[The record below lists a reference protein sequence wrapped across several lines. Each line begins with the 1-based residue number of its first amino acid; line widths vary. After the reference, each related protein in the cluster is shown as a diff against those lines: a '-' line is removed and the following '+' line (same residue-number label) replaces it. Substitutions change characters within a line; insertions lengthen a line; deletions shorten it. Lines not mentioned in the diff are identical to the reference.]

1 MISRLE
7 KEVNM
12 LDRHLE
18 ILRLVIDSEPI
29 GIVKVSDQTG
39 YAHHKVRYSLRVL
52 EEENLIDP
60 SGQGAI
66 TTKETNEFIEQVD
79 GKLGEV
85 EDKLVTM
92 KIEDS
97 MSNER

>member
-1 MISRLE
+1 MSKLE

-12 LDRHLE
+12 FDRHLE

-29 GIVKVSDQTG
+29 GIVKMSDQTG
-39 YAHHKVRYSLRVL
+39 YAHHKVRYSLRAL

-66 TTKETNEFIEQVD
+66 TTKKTNEFIEQVD

-97 MSNER
+97 ISSEQ

>member
-1 MISRLE
+1 MMSKLE

-12 LDRHLE
+12 FDRHLE

-29 GIVKVSDQTG
+29 GIVKMSDQTG
-39 YAHHKVRYSLRVL
+39 YA
-52 EEENLIDP
+52 
-60 SGQGAI
+60 I
-66 TTKETNEFIEQVD
+66 TTKKTNEFIEQVD

-97 MSNER
+97 